1 MSGGGT
7 LLWEAL
13 GEQCVFAYLPQLEP
27 LLAAYCLMERQPVH
41 NLCLEIY
48 GAAQIEE
55 LQRKYRFLFETHE
68 AISRCTI
75 LGALEFLLDVPLQ
88 SFRLSA
94 FGDDLLSQP
103 DEVFLSKYLGGL
115 EASGEDWARA
125 LTDDEALDAIYRR
138 NEASLGSFL
147 GFSAFVRGSG
157 RYRRELLALAGELNT
172 PELAAAIEAAAPR
185 CTALRETLRGE
196 IEDLGALECSQLHMG
211 KRFRN
216 RGPYEMYYFLPSL
229 LLPAR
234 AVRFFPME
242 APYTRQILLLTLREI
257 QGSQDDTLAALKVLS
272 DKTRY
277 RILILLAQGTPLRGL
292 DIAKRLQLA
301 PSTVSHHMEQLKE
314 RGLITEEPD
323 GNSKYYG
330 ICTPNL
336 EALLRTL
343 EQDFKLPETPPHP

>member
-7 LLWEAL
+7 PLWEAM
-13 GEQCVFAYLPQLEP
+13 GERCVFAYLPELEP
-27 LLAAYCLMERQPVH
+27 LLGAYCLLERQPVH
-41 NLCLEIY
+41 HLCLDIY
-48 GAAQIEE
+48 GAARIEE

-68 AISRCTI
+68 AIARCTI

-88 SFRLSA
+88 GFTLSA
-94 FGDDLLSQP
+94 FGDFLLSQP
-103 DEVFLSKYLGGL
+103 DGVFLAKYLGGL
-115 EASGEDWARA
+115 DAPQEEWDRAR
-125 LTDDEALDAIYRR
+125 TDDEALDAIYHR

-172 PELAAAIEAAAPR
+172 PALAAAMAAATPSLGLPR
-185 CTALRETLRGE
+185 EELQGQ
-196 IEDLGALECSQLHMG
+196 IKDLGALECSQLHMG

-216 RGPYEMYYFLPSL
+216 RGSYETYYFLPSL

-242 APYTRQILLLTLREI
+242 PPYTRQILLLTLREI
-257 QGSQDDTLAALKVLS
+257 QSSQDDTLAALKVLS

-301 PSTVSHHMEQLKE
+301 PSTVSHHMDLLKE
-314 RGLITEEPD
+314 RGLITEEPE

-343 EQDFKLPETPPHP
+343 EQDFKLTETPPHP